1 VAAKVNWHLRAM
13 SRSLRFTV
21 VAIGALLIAGIAAY
35 WFTGTTQH
43 DQYRIRMIGAAPD
56 QIIQKIKEF
65 TRGP

>member
-1 VAAKVNWHLRAM
+1 M